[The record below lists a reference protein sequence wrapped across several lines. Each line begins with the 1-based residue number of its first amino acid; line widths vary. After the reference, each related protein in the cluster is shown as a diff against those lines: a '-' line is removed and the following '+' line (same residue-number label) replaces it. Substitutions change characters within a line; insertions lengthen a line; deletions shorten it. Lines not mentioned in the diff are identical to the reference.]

1 MPDVINLSNDD
12 AAGPLRSALGHLQR
26 YEAREVIAGID
37 ESRRLG
43 IEESVSK
50 EEVGRRNVGMVRRRP
65 PTDLEMLHIVF
76 ERLHQRL
83 IVLPAIAR
91 ALQRYLGVHEIV
103 WRVDPEFVSRDRLP
117 ALEAGIDDLLPTG
130 VDEIAV
136 AYQKLRDMIPNLV
149 PPTKTETV

>member
-1 MPDVINLSNDD
+1 MSDVINLSHDD
-12 AAGPLRSALGHLQR
+12 ATGLLHSAMTPLRR
-26 YEAREVIAGID
+26 YEAREVIDGID

-91 ALQRYLGVHEIV
+91 ALQKYLGVHEVV
-103 WRVDPEFVSRDRLP
+103 WRVDSEFVSGDRLS
-117 ALEAGIDDLLPTG
+117 ALEAGIDDLLPDG
-130 VDEIAV
+130 VDEITA
-136 AYQKLRDMIPNLV
+136 AYQKLRDMIPGLM
-149 PPTKTETV
+149 PPTTMETA

>member
-1 MPDVINLSNDD
+1 MSDVINLSNDD
-12 AAGPLRSALGHLQR
+12 ATGLLHSAMVALRRH
-26 YEAREVIAGID
+26 EAREVIDGID

-43 IEESVSK
+43 IEVNVSK

-91 ALQRYLGVHEIV
+91 ALQKYLSVHEIV
-103 WRVDPEFVSRDRLP
+103 WRIDSEFVSEDRLS
-117 ALEAGIDDLLPTG
+117 ALEAGIDDLLPDG
-130 VDEIAV
+130 VDEIAA
-136 AYQKLRDMIPNLV
+136 AYQKLRDMIPGLM
-149 PPTKTETV
+149 PPTATETA

>member
-1 MPDVINLSNDD
+1 MPDTINLSNDD
-12 AAGPLRSALGHLQR
+12 AAGLFRSTLGHLQR
-26 YEAREVIAGID
+26 YEAREVIDGIE

-50 EEVGRRNVGMVRRRP
+50 EEVGRRTVGMVRRRP

-91 ALQRYLGVHEIV
+91 ALQKYLGVPELV

-117 ALEAGIDDLLPTG
+117 ALEASIDDLLPDG
-130 VDEIAV
+130 IDEIAA
-136 AYQKLRDMIPNLV
+136 AYQKLQDMLPDLV
-149 PPTKTETV
+149 LPANAETA

>member
-1 MPDVINLSNDD
+1 MV
-12 AAGPLRSALGHLQR
+12 ALRRH
-26 YEAREVIAGID
+26 EAREVIDGID

-43 IEESVSK
+43 IEVNVSK

-91 ALQRYLGVHEIV
+91 ALQKYLSVHEIV
-103 WRVDPEFVSRDRLP
+103 WRIDSEFVSEDRLS
-117 ALEAGIDDLLPTG
+117 ALEAGIDDLLPDG
-130 VDEIAV
+130 VDEIAA
-136 AYQKLRDMIPNLV
+136 AYQKLRDMIPGLM
-149 PPTKTETV
+149 PPTATETA